1 MSLSLYIDRASPV
14 HACPAAVKLVGLL
27 VIGVLVFAL
36 SELFYLGAALAASAG
51 LAILTRIPVRTVAR
65 RCLPFLAM
73 IIVFFAAH
81 ALLTSLETGL
91 VTVTRFAIMI
101 LLGLVLAMTTRLS
114 DLVAT
119 LERLLAPL
127 RLFGVD
133 PEKAGLVLSMTIRF
147 IPLIA
152 DIYREIAAAQ
162 NARGLERNMLAQMIP
177 LFVRLLQRADT
188 ISDALTAR
196 GVGD

>member
-1 MSLSLYIDRASPV
+1 MSLSLYIERTSPV
-14 HACPAAVKLVGLL
+14 HACPAPVKLLGLL
-27 VIGVLVFAL
+27 GVGVLVFAL
-36 SELFYLGAALAASAG
+36 SNLWHLGGVLLASAG
-51 LAILTRIPVRTVAR
+51 LAFLTRIPVLYIAQ

-73 IIVFFAAH
+73 IVLFFAAH
-81 ALLTSLETGL
+81 AVLTSVETGL

-101 LLGLVLAMTTRLS
+101 LLGLVLAMTTKLS

-127 RLFGVD
+127 RLFGVN

-152 DIYREIAAAQ
+152 EIYREIAAAQ
-162 NARGLERNMLAQMIP
+162 KARGLERNMLALMIP

>member
-1 MSLSLYIDRASPV
+1 MTLSLYIDRPSPV
-14 HACPAAVKLVGLL
+14 HACPATVKLAAL
-27 VIGVLVFAL
+27 VAVGVLVFFL
-36 SELFYLGAALAASAG
+36 SNLWYLGGILLGSVA
-51 LAILTRIPVRTVAR
+51 LAILTRIPVRYLAQ

-73 IIVFFAAH
+73 IVVFFLAH
-81 ALLTSLETGL
+81 AVLTAVETGL

-101 LLGLVLAMTTRLS
+101 LLSLVLAMTTRLS
-114 DLVAT
+114 ALVAT

-127 RLFGVD
+127 RVFGID

-152 DIYREIAAAQ
+152 EIYREIAAAQ
-162 NARGLERNMLAQMIP
+162 KARGLERNVLALIVP
-177 LFVRLLQRADT
+177 LFVRLLQRAET

>member
-1 MSLSLYIDRASPV
+1 MSLSLYIDRKSPV
-14 HACPAAVKLVGLL
+14 HACPAAVKLAGLL
-27 VIGVLVFAL
+27 VAGVLVFVVSDL
-36 SELFYLGAALAASAG
+36 LLLGGGLLASVG
-51 LAILTRIPVRTVAR
+51 LVILTRIPARYVAQ
-65 RCLPFLAM
+65 RCLPFFAM
-73 IIVFFAAH
+73 IVLFFVAH
-81 ALLTSLETGL
+81 AVLTSVETGL

-101 LLGLVLAMTTRLS
+101 LLGLLLAMTTRLS

-127 RLFGVD
+127 RVFGVN
-133 PEKAGLVLSMTIRF
+133 PEKVGLVLSMTIRF
-147 IPLIA
+147 IPLVA
-152 DIYREIAAAQ
+152 EIYREIAAAQ
-162 NARGLERNMLAQMIP
+162 KSRGLEHNVLALMIP